1 MTTFH
6 RLGLGIALG
15 ALVVLSSGATGAWA
29 ATPPPFEPRHL
40 GGADKSTIQKLH
52 DGNQLEMQMGK
63 LAQDKGSTRAVRD
76 FGKTLVADH
85 LAADRRLDEHLR
97 KRGLDLTALASTT
110 NADPEHEMLATK
122 TGVDFDRSFAQQ
134 LIRDHQKVLDLL
146 DSARVE
152 TADDS
157 LRLLYDQL
165 TITVRAHKR
174 AAEDILVVSARS

>member
-1 MTTFH
+1 MTTFQ
-6 RLGLGIALG
+6 RIGIALG
-15 ALVVLSSGATGAWA
+15 AFVVLSSGASGVWA
-29 ATPPPFEPRHL
+29 VSPPPFEPRHL
-40 GGADKSTIQKLH
+40 DGADKATIQKLH

-85 LAADRRLDEHLR
+85 MAADRRLDEHLR
-97 KRGLDLTALASTT
+97 KRGLDLSALAATT
-110 NADPEHEMLATK
+110 NADPDHEMLATK
-122 TGVDFDRSFAQQ
+122 TGVDFDRAFAQQ
-134 LIRDHQKVLDLL
+134 LIRDHQKVIELL

-165 TITVRAHKR
+165 TVTVRAHKR
-174 AAEDILVVSARS
+174 AAEDILTASARS